1 MKKLLIIRFSSI
13 GDIIL
18 TTPVIRCLKQQL
30 SEVEVHYLTK
40 KQYLPL
46 LEANPYIDKLYSIS
60 EKIDEIIPELKKEN
74 YDQVID
80 LHKNFRSKGVIL
92 KLQKP
97 STSFNKINIEKW
109 LIVNLKINRLPK
121 IHIVDRCFQ
130 AVEKLGVK
138 NDNLG
143 LDYFIPS
150 KDQVDIKSLPDS
162 HQAGFIGWVIGAKFK
177 TKAYPEDRIIDVCR
191 KIEKPVVLLGGTE
204 DAEMGEKIK
213 KEVGDRIY
221 NSCGKFNLNQSAS
234 LVRQADRIITNDTG
248 LMHIAAAFKKE
259 IISLWGNTIP
269 EFGMFPY
276 MPGNENRSHIFEVK
290 GLSCRPCSK
299 LGYKKCPKGHFKC
312 MMEIELDKLIKFIET
327 KT

>member
-1 MKKLLIIRFSSI
+1 LKKLLIIRFSSI

-18 TTPVIRCLKQQL
+18 TTPVIRCVKQQL
-30 SEVEVHYLTK
+30 SGAEIHFLTK
-40 KQYLPL
+40 QQNLPL

-130 AVEKLGVK
+130 AVEKLDVK

-150 KDQVDIKSLPDS
+150 KDQVTIKSLPVF
-162 HQAGFIGWVIGAKFK
+162 HQAGFIGWVIGAKFN
-177 TKAYPEDRIIDVCR
+177 TKVYPEEKIIEACKRTD
-191 KIEKPVVLLGGTE
+191 KPIVLLGGLE
-204 DAEMGEKIK
+204 DAEKGERIK
-213 KEVGDRIY
+213 NEVGDTIY
-221 NSCGKFNLNQSAS
+221 NSCGKLNINQSAS
-234 LVRQADRIITNDTG
+234 LIKQAEKIITNDTG

-276 MPGNENRSHIFEVK
+276 MPGNENQSHIFEVK

-312 MMEIELDKLIKFIET
+312 MNELEIIL
-327 KT
+327 

>member
-30 SEVEVHYLTK
+30 KGAEIHFLTK
-40 KQYLPL
+40 KQYLPI
-46 LEANPYIDKLYSIS
+46 LEANPYIDKLYSIN
-60 EKIDEIIPELKKEN
+60 EKIDEIIPKLKKEN

-80 LHKNFRSKGVIL
+80 LHKNFRSKGIIL
-92 KLQKP
+92 KLRKH

-130 AVEKLGVK
+130 AVETIGVK
-138 NDNLG
+138 NDNQG
-143 LDYFIPS
+143 LDYFIPAR
-150 KDQVDIKSLPDS
+150 DEVDIKLLPPPQQS
-162 HQAGFIGWVIGAKFK
+162 GYIGWVIGAKFK
-177 TKAYPEDRIIDVCR
+177 TKAYPEDKIIEACKKVN
-191 KIEKPVVLLGGTE
+191 KPFVLLGGTE
-204 DAEMGEKIK
+204 DAEMGERIK
-213 KEVGDRIY
+213 REVGEKIY
-221 NSCGKFNLNQSAS
+221 NSCGKYNLNQSAS
-234 LVRQADRIITNDTG
+234 LVRQAEKIITNDTG

-276 MPGNENRSHIFEVK
+276 MPGDEHRSQY
-290 GLSCRPCSK
+290 LSR
-299 LGYKKCPKGHFKC
+299 
-312 MMEIELDKLIKFIET
+312 
-327 KT
+327 

>member
-1 MKKLLIIRFSSI
+1 LKKLLIIRFSSI

-30 SEVEVHYLTK
+30 SDAEVHYLTK

-46 LEANPYIDKLYSIS
+46 LEANPYIDKLYSII

-109 LIVNLKINRLPK
+109 MVVNLKINRLPK

-130 AVEKLGVK
+130 AVETLGVK
-138 NDNLG
+138 NDNQG
-143 LDYFIPS
+143 LDYFIPP
-150 KDQVDIKSLPDS
+150 KDQVEIKSLPVS
-162 HQAGFIGWVIGAKFK
+162 HQSGFIGWVIGAKFK

-191 KIEKPVVLLGGTE
+191 KIEKPVVLLGGHE
-204 DAEMGEKIK
+204 DAEMGERIK

-234 LVRQADRIITNDTG
+234 LVKQADEIITNDTG

-276 MPGNENRSHIFEVK
+276 MPGSEEKSHIFEIK

-299 LGYKKCPKGHFKC
+299 LGYNKCPKGHFKC
-312 MMEIELDKLIKFIET
+312 MNDLEIIL
-327 KT
+327 

>member
-1 MKKLLIIRFSSI
+1 LKKLLIIRFSSI

-18 TTPVIRCLKQQL
+18 TTPVIRCVKQQL
-30 SEVEVHYLTK
+30 SGAEIHFLTK
-40 KQYLPL
+40 QQNLPL

-130 AVEKLGVK
+130 AVEKLDVK

-150 KDQVDIKSLPDS
+150 KDQVNIKSLPDS
-162 HQAGFIGWVIGAKFK
+162 HQAGFIGWVIGAKFN
-177 TKAYPEDRIIDVCR
+177 TKVYPEEKIIEACKRTD
-191 KIEKPVVLLGGTE
+191 KPIVLLGGLE
-204 DAEMGEKIK
+204 DAEKGERIK
-213 KEVGDRIY
+213 NEVGDTIY
-221 NSCGKFNLNQSAS
+221 NSCGKLNINQSAS
-234 LVRQADRIITNDTG
+234 LIKQAEKIITNDTG

-276 MPGNENRSHIFEVK
+276 MPGNENQSHIFEVK

-312 MMEIELDKLIKFIET
+312 MNELEIIL
-327 KT
+327 

>member
-1 MKKLLIIRFSSI
+1 LKKLLIIRLSSI

-18 TTPVIRCLKQQL
+18 TTPIIRCLKKQL
-30 SEVEVHYLTK
+30 SDVEVHYLTK
-40 KQYLPL
+40 KQYVPL
-46 LEANPYIDKLYSIS
+46 LEANPYIDKLYSII

-143 LDYFIPS
+143 LDYFIPTR
-150 KDQVDIKSLPDS
+150 DQVDIKSLPVF
-162 HQAGFIGWVIGAKFK
+162 HQAGFIGWVIGAKFN
-177 TKAYPEDRIIDVCR
+177 TKVYPEEKIIEACKRTD
-191 KIEKPVVLLGGTE
+191 KPIVLLGGPE
-204 DAEMGEKIK
+204 DAEKGERIK
-213 KEVGDRIY
+213 NEVGDTIY
-221 NSCGKFNLNQSAS
+221 NSCGKLNINQSAS
-234 LVRQADRIITNDTG
+234 LIKQAEKIITNDTG

-276 MPGNENRSHIFEVK
+276 MPGNEKRSHILEVK

-299 LGYKKCPKGHFKC
+299 LGYNKCPKGHFKC
-312 MMEIELDKLIKFIET
+312 MNDLDIIL
-327 KT
+327 

>member
-1 MKKLLIIRFSSI
+1 LKKLLIIRFSSI

-18 TTPVIRCLKQQL
+18 TTPVIRCVKQQL
-30 SEVEVHYLTK
+30 SGAEIHFLTK
-40 KQYLPL
+40 QQNLPL

-130 AVEKLGVK
+130 AVEKLDVK

-150 KDQVDIKSLPDS
+150 KDQVNIKSLPDS
-162 HQAGFIGWVIGAKFK
+162 HQAGFIGWVIGAKFN
-177 TKAYPEDRIIDVCR
+177 TKVYPEEKIIEACKRTD
-191 KIEKPVVLLGGTE
+191 KPIVLLGGLE
-204 DAEMGEKIK
+204 DAEKGERIK
-213 KEVGDRIY
+213 NEVGDTIY
-221 NSCGKFNLNQSAS
+221 NSCGKLNINQSAS
-234 LVRQADRIITNDTG
+234 LIKQADKIITNDTG

-276 MPGNENRSHIFEVK
+276 MPGNENQSHIFEVK

-312 MMEIELDKLIKFIET
+312 MNELEIIL
-327 KT
+327 